1 MAAVFRKIFRRKK
14 PVPLA
19 CATALED
26 EPNHVHTGACFLEI
40 QPLSILELFQ
50 SQGCASCPPTTP
62 KIIDAAFSSPNLLLL
77 SYDVTYFNHSGWEDT
92 FGDSRWDKRQQAY
105 LRKWGR
111 TTKFTPQVIVDG
123 VSDGTGAERGAVD
136 EIVSTARGIRAG
148 APWHIVVDTND
159 TELRIDSEGVD
170 VGLFDIYL
178 VNYDPKN
185 HVVKVGKGPNKGKKI
200 AHRNLVKDIVKIGEW
215 TGGNLTIDLPDMRA
229 MHGTGLDT
237 VAVVQGANGG
247 PIVAAQKF

>member
-26 EPNHVHTGACFLEI
+26 EPNHVHTGACFIDI

-62 KIIDAAFSSPNLLLL
+62 KILDAAKPQHPPPQLR
-77 SYDVTYFNHSGWEDT
+77 HT

-105 LRKWGR
+105 LRRWGR
-111 TTKFTPQVIVDG
+111 TTKFTPQVIADG

-136 EIVSTARGIRAG
+136 EIVNTARGIRAG
-148 APWHIVVDTND
+148 MPWHIVVDTND

-185 HVVKVGKGPNKGKKI
+185 QVVKVGKGPNKGKKI
-200 AHRNLVKDIVKIGEW
+200 AHRNLVRDIVKIGEW
-215 TGGNLTIDLPDMRA
+215 MGGNLTIDLPDMRA

-237 VAVVQGANGG
+237 VAIVQGANGG
-247 PIVAAQKF
+247 PIVAAQKI

>member
-1 MAAVFRKIFRRKK
+1 M
-14 PVPLA
+14 
-19 CATALED
+19 
-26 EPNHVHTGACFLEI
+26 
-40 QPLSILELFQ
+40 
-50 SQGCASCPPTTP
+50 
-62 KIIDAAFSSPNLLLL
+62 
-77 SYDVTYFNHSGWEDT
+77 
-92 FGDSRWDKRQQAY
+92 
-105 LRKWGR
+105 
-111 TTKFTPQVIVDG
+111 DG